1 MYSIGQVLY
10 VVLTKK
16 SQVYPMQVVEVITKK
31 TLDGEDVSY
40 ILQAGSEK
48 TSKIELSTV
57 DGEIF
62 ETAERARKT
71 LIERATSQINKLIDL
86 ASKKSIEWYGDLPSK
101 ENLQSIQ
108 GLPELTVNNA
118 VNTVKNHSED
128 VKTVTMPDGSVVKVK
143 LPEITREAL

>member
-1 MYSIGQVLY
+1 MYKIGQVLY

-31 TLDGEDVSY
+31 TLEGEAVSY

-48 TSKIELSTV
+48 SSRIELSTV

-71 LIERATSQINKLIDL
+71 LVERATSQINKLVET
-86 ASKKSIEWYGDLPSK
+86 ATRKSAEWYGDTPDNEVQTIRDLPDLSVNQFSK
-101 ENLQSIQ
+101 DQVE
-108 GLPELTVNNA
+108 E
-118 VNTVKNHSED
+118 
-128 VKTVTMPDGSVVKVK
+128 VKTVTLPDGSVVKVK
-143 LPEITREAL
+143 LPEIMREAL